1 MVMLSGRVLP
11 RVKSSGVVAAA
22 VSWGTAAVLVHQLPW
37 PVGILPAAA
46 FLAVTAGAWWFTRWH
61 WLLWFAAGALWTT
74 AHIHMRL
81 ADWLPLE
88 HQGNDFA
95 VSGWVDGFPN
105 DSEGQVSFP
114 LRVEAGEP
122 DDIVPARLRLTWY
135 DPPPDAVEPGS
146 VLDLVV
152 RLKRPRGLV
161 NPGGFDYARWL
172 FQEGYG
178 ATGYVR
184 HGGPAAHETGGIA
197 RQWLVLRAQLAE
209 SIMAAAMSK
218 DAAAL
223 QTALSIGERFGFED
237 SHWRTL
243 QRTGTSHLVAISG
256 LHVGLVAGLIYL
268 LARWIALRMPV
279 AVASRNAEVA
289 ALACLLAA
297 GLYAALA
304 GFTVPT
310 QRALIMLV
318 VAQLALLSRR
328 SVSMSSGLSAA
339 VLLVLAWD
347 PAAPLSASFW
357 LSFIAVALLWQLA
370 RSEYSREG
378 NQGAMRPAAGVARVQ
393 WYMSLG
399 LVPVTALFFNE
410 VSLISPLVNVIAIPL
425 FSFVLVPLT
434 LVAVA
439 TASMH
444 PAGDVLVSLAGM
456 PLQWT
461 WDGLAAVGEWS
472 WSSVLLSP
480 PPSWVLAIAAIG
492 TIAAMTAWAL
502 PARNLAWLALAPI
515 LWWEPARPGRG
526 GAVVEV
532 LDVGHGLAVLVET
545 RSHTLLYDAGAVYR
559 SGFDTGR
566 EIVVPAMRAKSWQT
580 LDTVVVSHADNDHAG
595 GVPAVLEAFPD
606 AQVLMGPDVELPG
619 GETCRTGQA
628 WTWDE
633 VRFEILH
640 PDPAFHY
647 RGNDSSCVLKV
658 TTSVGSVLLTGDV
671 EAAGERALMADPESL
686 AADAVVVPHH
696 GSATSS
702 SAALV
707 GESAPGHAVV
717 SAGYLNHWGF
727 PKPAVVERWHRIGAE
742 VVTTGEAGAVEM
754 ILNPGEPI
762 RVQGLRSRQRRY
774 WNADD

>member
-1 MVMLSGRVLP
+1 MVMLSGRVLA
-11 RVKSSGVVAAA
+11 RVKSNGVVAAA

-46 FLAVTAGAWWFTRWH
+46 FLAVTSGAWWFTRWH
-61 WLLWFAAGALWTT
+61 WLVWFAAGALWTT
-74 AHIHMRL
+74 VHIHMRL
-81 ADWLPLE
+81 ADWLPIA
-88 HQGNDFA
+88 HQGSDFA

-114 LRVEAGEP
+114 LRVESGEP

-184 HGGPAAHETGGIA
+184 QGGPASQETGGIA

-318 VAQLALLSRR
+318 VAQLALLGRR

-378 NQGAMRPAAGVARVQ
+378 KQGAMRPAAGVARVQ

-439 TASMH
+439 TASVH
-444 PAGDVLVSLAGM
+444 PAGGFLVFFAGM

-461 WDGLAAVGEWS
+461 WNALAAVGEWS

-754 ILNPGEPI
+754 ILDPGEPI
-762 RVQGLRSRQRRY
+762 RVQGLRSRQRGY

>member
-1 MVMLSGRVLP
+1 MVMLSGRALP
-11 RVKSSGVVAAA
+11 RVKFNGVFAAA

-37 PVGILPAAA
+37 PVAILPATV
-46 FLAVTAGAWWFTRWH
+46 FLIVMAVAWRLTRWH
-61 WLLWFAAGALWTT
+61 WLAWFAAGALWTT

-81 ADWLPLE
+81 ADWLPVE
-88 HQGNDFA
+88 YQGRDFA

-105 DSEGQVSFP
+105 DSDGQVSFP
-114 LRVEAGEP
+114 LRVEIGEP

-152 RLKRPRGLV
+152 RLKRPRGLM

-184 HGGPAAHETGGIA
+184 QGSPATHDTGGIA
-197 RQWLVLRAQLAE
+197 RQWLVLRAKLAE
-209 SIMAAAMSK
+209 SIQAAAMSK

-237 SHWRTL
+237 AHWRTL

-256 LHVGLVAGLIYL
+256 LHVGLVAGLIFL
-268 LARWIALRMPV
+268 LARSIALRMPA

-289 ALACLLAA
+289 ASACLLAA

-310 QRALIMLV
+310 QRALIMLT
-318 VAQLALLSRR
+318 VAQLALLGRR

-370 RSEYSREG
+370 RGEYSREG
-378 NQGAMRPAAGVARVQ
+378 TQQALRPVAGVVRVQ

-399 LVPVTALFFNE
+399 LAPVTALFFNE
-410 VSLISPLVNVIAIPL
+410 VSLISPFVNVIAIPV

-434 LVAVA
+434 LLAA
-439 TASMH
+439 AASYLH
-444 PAGDVLVSLAGM
+444 PVGDFLVSLAGM

-461 WDGLAAVGEWS
+461 WNALAAVAEWS

-480 PPSWVLAIAAIG
+480 PPAWVVAVAALG
-492 TIAAMTAWAL
+492 TLAAMAAWPL
-502 PARNLAWLALAPI
+502 PARNLAWLALVPV
-515 LWWEPARPGRG
+515 LWWEPARPDRG
-526 GAVVEV
+526 GAVVDV

-545 RSHTLLYDAGAVYR
+545 RSHTLLYDAGALYR

-566 EIVVPAMRAKSWQT
+566 EIVVPAMRAKSWGT
-580 LDTVVVSHADNDHAG
+580 LDKVVVSHADNDHAG
-595 GVPAVLEAFPD
+595 GVPAVLEAFPG
-606 AQVLMGPDVELPG
+606 ARVLMGPDVELPG
-619 GETCRTGQA
+619 GEICRTGQA

-633 VRFEILH
+633 VSFEILH
-640 PDPAFHY
+640 PDPGFHY

-658 TTSVGSVLLTGDV
+658 VTSVGSLLLTGDV
-671 EAAGERALMADPESL
+671 ERAGERALMANAGLL
-686 AADAVVVPHH
+686 ASDVVVVPHH

-707 GESAPGHAVV
+707 SATAPGHALV
-717 SAGYLNHWGF
+717 SAGHLNHWGF
-727 PKPAVVERWHRIGAE
+727 PKPQVAQRWQGAGAAIL
-742 VVTTGEAGAVEM
+742 TTGDAGAVRVIFE
-754 ILNPGEPI
+754 PGKPVQ
-762 RVQGLRSRQRRY
+762 VQGQRARQRRY
-774 WNADD
+774 WK